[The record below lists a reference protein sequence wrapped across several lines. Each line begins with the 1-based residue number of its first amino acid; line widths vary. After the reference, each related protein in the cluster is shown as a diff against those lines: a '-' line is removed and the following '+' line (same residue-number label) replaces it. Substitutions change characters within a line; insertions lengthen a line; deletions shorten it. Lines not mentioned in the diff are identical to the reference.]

1 MNQIKRLLGLV
12 WLALGPAI
20 VFLLINGAMTH
31 IDSTG
36 TKDIN
41 KPIPWI
47 IIISIFTPIAIGLMV
62 FGYYALKGE
71 YDRLPQ
77 RSNEIVD

>member
-1 MNQIKRLLGLV
+1 MNHFKKIMGIV
-12 WLALGPAI
+12 WMIIAPAI
-20 VFLLINGAMTH
+20 IYILIMGAVH
-31 IDSTG
+31 NIGGG

-47 IIISIFTPIAIGLMV
+47 IIITIFTPIAIGLMI

-71 YDRLPQ
+71 YDKLPE
-77 RSNEIVD
+77 SSEEI